1 MIIIILG
8 TLLKQDKALQNA
20 YQQPLYNVLEF
31 RANIDC
37 RIFYFSTI
45 HQIKSIEIGRNILK
59 K

>member
-45 HQIKSIEIGRNILK
+45 HQNTPNQVN
-59 K
+59 